1 MFQPSAG
8 SSDLQAAEPGCWRLF
23 AKATKAV
30 KAGPEPQST
39 GSAGS
44 TQQTIPG
51 TGVSSAMGPLRPRG
65 SVKEALEQKASFG
78 ENAAEERC
86 RILELKVKALQGRL
100 RAAEA
105 REESDS
111 RLG

>member
-1 MFQPSAG
+1 M
-8 SSDLQAAEPGCWRLF
+8 
-23 AKATKAV
+23 

-39 GSAGS
+39 GSA

-51 TGVSSAMGPLRPRG
+51 TGVSSATGPLRPRG
-65 SVKEALEQKASFG
+65 SVKEALEQKVSFG

-105 REESDS
+105 KEESDR
-111 RLG
+111 RLGEEPWPHSVMPQL